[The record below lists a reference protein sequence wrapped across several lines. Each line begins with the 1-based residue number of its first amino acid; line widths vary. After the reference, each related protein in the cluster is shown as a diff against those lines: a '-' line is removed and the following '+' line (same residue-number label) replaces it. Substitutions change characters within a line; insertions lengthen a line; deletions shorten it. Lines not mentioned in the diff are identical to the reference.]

1 MIVTAFLNIVY
12 SFVFVITA
20 PLRLF
25 SNVSLPAALTTSLTT
40 AGEYLTAVQQFFPIT
55 AMLSVLAFVLS
66 VEVAIGIYKGIMWLI
81 KRIPTQS

>member
-1 MIVTAFLNIVY
+1 MIITAFLNIVY

-40 AGEYLTAVQQFFPIT
+40 AGEYLSVVGQFFPIPALLT
-55 AMLSVLAFVLS
+55 VLAFVLS
-66 VEVAIGIYKGIMWLI
+66 IEVSIGIYKGIMWLV